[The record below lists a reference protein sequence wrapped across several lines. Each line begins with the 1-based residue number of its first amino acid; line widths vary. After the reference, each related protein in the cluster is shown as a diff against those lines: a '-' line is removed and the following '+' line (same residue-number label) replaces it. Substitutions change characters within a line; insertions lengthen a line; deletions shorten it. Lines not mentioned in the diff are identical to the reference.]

1 MALIHNSFTLA
12 ANTATVIATV
22 PLNNPRTSVVVTN
35 VDSASVYLGDSSVST
50 GADANRGIKVATNT
64 NQEIWLN
71 GGDSLYAISLAG
83 TSAYGV
89 AVLYSLPVTA

>member
-12 ANTATVIATV
+12 AATPTVIATI